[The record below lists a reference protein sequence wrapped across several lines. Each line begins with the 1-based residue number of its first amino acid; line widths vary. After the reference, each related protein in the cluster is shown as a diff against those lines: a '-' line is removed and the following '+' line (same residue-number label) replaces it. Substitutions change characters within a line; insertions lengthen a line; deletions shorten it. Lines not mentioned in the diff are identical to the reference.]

1 MKCIVYVSFSLFVLI
16 DTPHYAIFA
25 FQFHVGSF
33 LFVEWNHVDISIL
46 DCKELL
52 QIFDELT
59 NYIAPGSCGNLSCGF
74 QIFTCLFIGKKST
87 VPPHSVVCLFT
98 NKL

>member
-33 LFVEWNHVDISIL
+33 LFVEWNHVNISIL
-46 DCKELL
+46 DCNELL

-59 NYIAPGSCGNLSCGF
+59 NYS
-74 QIFTCLFIGKKST
+74 ST
-87 VPPHSVVCLFT
+87 WIMWEFVLWIPNFHMSFHRKEINCSSP
-98 NKL
+98 